1 MEHNF
6 KQQVEAKKEN
16 LNKLLTLVKEIQKDF
31 DDEDKPENKPTG
43 SVPTTKKPK
52 DKGNNIGSDPVPES

>member
-1 MEHNF
+1 
-6 KQQVEAKKEN
+6 
-16 LNKLLTLVKEIQKDF
+16 LLEYETLSGDEINDLLAGKEIQKDF
-31 DDEDKPENKPTG
+31 DDEDKLENKPTG